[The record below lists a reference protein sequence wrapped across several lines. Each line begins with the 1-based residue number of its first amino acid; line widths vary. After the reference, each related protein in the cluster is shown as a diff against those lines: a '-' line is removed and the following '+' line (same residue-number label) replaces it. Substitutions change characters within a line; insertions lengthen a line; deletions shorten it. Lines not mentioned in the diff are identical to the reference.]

1 MAAVMK
7 LALQVSQAA
16 ADLLAYCEA
25 HLIFV
30 SAAAEEPRSQTH
42 GPMVDHVT
50 LEVALSSQ
58 VLKEL
63 TVLLPGGSK
72 WVESG
77 KRKKQSAQD
86 LFRCFPCLGRY
97 GGEAVT
103 GLRGEVGDVGKWKA
117 NHYDVVVGVLSARN
131 NHQLRN
137 PPFQT

>member
-1 MAAVMK
+1 M
-7 LALQVSQAA
+7 
-16 ADLLAYCEA
+16 
-25 HLIFV
+25 
-30 SAAAEEPRSQTH
+30 
-42 GPMVDHVT
+42 T
-50 LEVALSSQ
+50 LEVALRSQ

-103 GLRGEVGDVGKWKA
+103 GLRGEVGDVGK
-117 NHYDVVVGVLSARN
+117 VGDAHAQGVCNAISYQPARPASLRPGRPGWPPVGSGGPTNQRQTPEQEGCLKGLSGDAKKDPKDLESSQVGESGR
-131 NHQLRN
+131 
-137 PPFQT
+137 